1 VRGHSV
7 PGTYVYLR
15 GAPIV
20 RNLRELRSF
29 QLRCLSA
36 FLLLLQLAGVITA
49 FRMEGFC
56 AAMNIIGQ
64 SVWKDVAHAW
74 FG

>member
-1 VRGHSV
+1 
-7 PGTYVYLR
+7 
-15 GAPIV
+15 V